1 MQLITDYILEQIKWN
16 STNSQMK
23 IEVMK
28 SLLC

>member
-16 STNSQMK
+16 STNSLMK